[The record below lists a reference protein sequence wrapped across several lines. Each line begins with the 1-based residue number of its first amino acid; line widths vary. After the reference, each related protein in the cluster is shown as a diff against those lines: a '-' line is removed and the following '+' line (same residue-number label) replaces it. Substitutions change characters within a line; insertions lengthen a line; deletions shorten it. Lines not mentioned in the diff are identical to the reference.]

1 MEAWD
6 RCDPC
11 ADPVLAAI
19 IAHRNAYHALRSL
32 RDEDVVVWCR
42 RALGLAPGDPLTIG
56 WTATLA
62 LSLWRLGRADEAYR
76 ALEEAK
82 TGDESADLHLRGQRG
97 WLRFSS
103 GDIEG
108 ARADLEAAAAGE
120 LRMGALLFSSVRLTV
135 LSHLQ
140 YATGEWSDAV
150 VSAERAMAL
159 ASETEHP
166 HSAFV
171 WWAAIAVPAARGDWA
186 AADTYARMAAAE
198 PIEATDRTVP
208 LGMTR
213 ALAASARGDA
223 EAVLAALEPVAA
235 LSPNPGID
243 EPGFWP
249 WHDLYGDALV
259 ALGRAAE
266 ADAFLRPHEARAAER
281 DRPGPIAKLARV
293 RGRVEATLGRREQAT
308 AAFKRA
314 LEHVEPLGLPY
325 EQALI
330 QYAHGQFLRRN
341 GRRRAAADEL
351 TRARD
356 ALADLGARPA
366 LERCE
371 RELATCGLTPAKRG
385 GSPRPDLTPQEQA
398 VARLVATGKTNREV
412 AAELLLSVKTVEVHL
427 TRVYAKLGV
436 SSRSQLAANPYNTP
450 SKE

>member
-1 MEAWD
+1 
-6 RCDPC
+6 
-11 ADPVLAAI
+11 
-19 IAHRNAYHALRSL
+19 
-32 RDEDVVVWCR
+32 
-42 RALGLAPGDPLTIG
+42 
-56 WTATLA
+56 
-62 LSLWRLGRADEAYR
+62 
-76 ALEEAK
+76 
-82 TGDESADLHLRGQRG
+82 
-97 WLRFSS
+97 
-103 GDIEG
+103 
-108 ARADLEAAAAGE
+108 
-120 LRMGALLFSSVRLTV
+120 
-135 LSHLQ
+135 
-140 YATGEWSDAV
+140 
-150 VSAERAMAL
+150 MAL

-213 ALAASARGDA
+213 ALVATARGDA

-266 ADAFLRPHEARAAER
+266 ADAFLRAARSARRRA
-281 DRPGPIAKLARV
+281 RPAVVIARLARV

-356 ALADLGARPA
+356 TLADSAPGRAGALRARAGHVRAHARQAQRQPAARPDA
-366 LERCE
+366 
-371 RELATCGLTPAKRG
+371 AGTGGGAPGGDGQDQPRG
-385 GSPRPDLTPQEQA
+385 RRRA
-398 VARLVATGKTNREV
+398 VAERQDGRGPSHA
-412 AAELLLSVKTVEVHL
+412 
-427 TRVYAKLGV
+427 RVRQARG
-436 SSRSQLAANPYNTP
+436 QLAFPARREPLQHGGQRVGVP
-450 SKE
+450 